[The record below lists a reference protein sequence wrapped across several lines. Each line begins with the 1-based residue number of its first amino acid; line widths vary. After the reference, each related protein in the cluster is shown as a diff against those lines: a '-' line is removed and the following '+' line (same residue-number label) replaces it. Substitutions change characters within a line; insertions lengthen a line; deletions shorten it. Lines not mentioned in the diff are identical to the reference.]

1 MATRVTKSL
10 LRRTAMLGAA
20 TGLRTSVGVGLL
32 VARRSGVLGRSAA
45 AAAVCAELVLDK
57 LPSTGSRLE
66 PPALGGRMLVAA
78 LGAAAL
84 ARGERRPPFGPAV
97 VSAAAALG
105 AAKAGHDARVAL
117 ARRLP
122 DRVVAIAEDALAFAF
137 AIGAGA

>member
-1 MATRVTKSL
+1 MTKSL

-20 TGLRTSVGVGLL
+20 TGLRASVGVGRL

-45 AAAVCAELVLDK
+45 AAAICAELVLDK
-57 LPSTGSRLE
+57 LPSTGSRLA
-66 PPALGGRMLVAA
+66 PPALAGRLLVAA

-84 ARGERRPPFGPAV
+84 ARGEHRRPFGPAV
-97 VSAAAALG
+97 VSAVAALG

-122 DRVVAIAEDALAFAF
+122 DPVVAVAEDALAFAL
-137 AIGAGA
+137 AAGADA